1 MFSLTQF
8 GIDKMW

>member
-8 GIDKMW
+8 GIDDTQ

>member
-8 GIDKMW
+8 GMDNMQ